1 MLQFVGESWTMLRE
15 AASDWLED
23 KAPQLGAALAFYS
36 ILSVA
41 PLVMIAIAVA
51 ALVFGEDAAR
61 GALLGQVQGLVGEQG
76 ADAIQ
81 AMLSH
86 AKEPA
91 EGTIAAVIGVITLL
105 FGASGVFGQL
115 QEAMN
120 TVWEVPPKTGGGIW
134 SFLRGRFLSFA
145 MVLGIGF
152 LLLVSLLLSAM
163 IAGAGSYLSGLA
175 PDLEPL
181 WHAANGVV
189 TFVVVTALFA
199 MIFKFLPD
207 TQVAWR
213 DVWVGALLTAAL
225 FTVGKMLIGLYLGK
239 TGLSSA
245 YGTAGSLVVLVVW
258 IYYSAQI
265 LFFGAELT
273 QVYARRHGSK
283 IGSPQP
289 AGAGEKRET
298 QQSQWGASQG
308 HGAPG

>member
-1 MLQFVGESWTMLRE
+1 MLQFVGEAWTMLRE
-15 AASDWLED
+15 AASDWVED

-36 ILSVA
+36 ILSIA

-61 GALLGQVQGLVGEQG
+61 GALLGQVKGLVGEQG
-76 ADAIQ
+76 AAAIRE
-81 AMLSH
+81 MLSH
-86 AKEPA
+86 AKKPA

-207 TQVAWR
+207 THVAWR

-283 IGSPQP
+283 IGTTQP
-289 AGAGEKRET
+289 ANAGEKRKG
-298 QQSQWGASQG
+298 QQSKWGASQG